1 MPHDLRLLFEAVAV
15 EAPAGLETVAI
26 GREGMA
32 HQHQIPAPARL
43 RLPDMHHLVNEQ
55 PLRGAVRAAEVLA
68 LKADARMAMQCNNR
82 RHNHPARREE
92 QQLLDRKSNVAGQS
106 EQVLVSL
113 GGASHHKKTN
123 KDKVN

>member
-68 LKADARMAMQCNNR
+68 IKAAVRMEMQCTHR
-82 RHNHPARREE
+82 RHPHPARLEE
-92 QQLLDRKSNVAGQS
+92 NPLLVEPDPPDTV
-106 EQVLVSL
+106 
-113 GGASHHKKTN
+113 HP
-123 KDKVN
+123 